1 MVDIARSKLLGEH
14 FYFLMS
20 LLVVVPVA
28 YGFSFTVDKN
38 LIHPAL
44 PRPGLLYLHAA
55 VFTGWLAF
63 FVLQSGLVRMRNVA
77 WHRRTGVF
85 GIAFGTALP
94 IVGVA
99 TALVMARFNTTVLK
113 ATDAEQFFIIPLWD
127 MLCFATAFALAMR
140 WRRRPEFHRRLVFIA
155 TCALTA
161 AGFGRF
167 PEWLVPAWAFYAGVD
182 LLILLGAARD
192 RVVAGRV
199 HPVYRVALPILIV
212 GQVAVTC
219 VAFSAWPAWLRI
231 AHALLS

>member
-1 MVDIARSKLLGEH
+1 MVNTTPSKLIGER
-14 FYFLMS
+14 FFFLMS

-38 LIHPAL
+38 LIHPTL
-44 PRPGLLYLHAA
+44 PRPGLLYVHAA

-63 FVLQSGLVRMRNVA
+63 FVLQSGLVRTHNVA

-85 GIAFGTALP
+85 GIAFGAVLP
-94 IVGVA
+94 IVGIA
-99 TALVMARFNTTVLK
+99 TALDMARFNTAVLK
-113 ATDAEQFFIIPLWD
+113 ATDAEQFLIIPLWD
-127 MLCFATAFALAMR
+127 MLCFATAFALAIR

-167 PEWLVPAWAFYAGVD
+167 PEWLLPAWAFYAGVD

-192 RVVAGRV
+192 RLVEGSV
-199 HPVYRVALPILIV
+199 HPVYRVALPVLVV
-212 GQVAVTC
+212 GQVIVTY
-219 VAFSAWPAWLRI
+219 VAFSASPAWQRI